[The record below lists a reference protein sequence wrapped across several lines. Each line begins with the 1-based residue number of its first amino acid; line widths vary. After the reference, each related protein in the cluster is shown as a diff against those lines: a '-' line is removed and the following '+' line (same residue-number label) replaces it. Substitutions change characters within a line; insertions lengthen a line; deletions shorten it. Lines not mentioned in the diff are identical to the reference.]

1 MPLFDLPEGPPF
13 ASWSFLEYIT
23 RSHRHTGLCSF
34 TMRHDY
40 SHKACEFLKNEIERI
55 YKYKEEYPIE
65 DSLFITES
73 GGYSDPAQYYESTD
87 FNDLESPAMKLRF
100 WWAHNL
106 AVAYARQYP
115 A

>member
-1 MPLFDLPEGPPF
+1 MSLFDLPEGLPL
-13 ASWSFLEYIT
+13 ASRSFLEYIT
-23 RSHRHTGLCSF
+23 RSHRYTGLCSF
-34 TMRHDY
+34 TMGHDY
-40 SHKACEFLKNEIERI
+40 SHKSYEFLKNEIERI

-65 DSLFITES
+65 VAFLTIT
-73 GGYSDPAQYYESTD
+73 GNWYHDPELYYHDTD

-100 WWAHNL
+100 WWAYNL